1 MHFVF
6 GQYSFHCSFLAAT
19 RCPSTTLTHKTTG
32 TYITIN
38 SSSLARTIRPSSE
51 EVKALEASLT
61 DFTFTGT
68 DSYSNEITFTQ
79 TPISSIEQLKSQR
92 FAIAPGTWSFTLS
105 AKLGESSTTF
115 TSTLENIKIEAN
127 RTTPLSFVL
136 ASANGGGMSITV
148 AFTDKNITKVEAS
161 LSKLEGSF
169 TERKA
174 TFNQSDFTE
183 KNDADGTSI
192 YSVTYSCD
200 GSKPEEELSGGT
212 YHIVFDF
219 YAEGTGSP
227 INSIPYDVR
236 VVGGIT
242 TSSEQKV
249 SLNETYT
256 ITYDCDDGTPA
267 GGAVLPQKYS
277 RKSDEIPLPQMEK
290 SGYVFAGWFADSAY
304 TKEIKAIEEGST
316 GNKELHAAFINSITV
331 KAGGSIHANI
341 ITEPVDSIN
350 TALSK
355 IESYS
360 ASDVDWTIYIDGK
373 VYGSNYIGQTFEPC
387 HAKSLTIMGK
397 HSNSGNDYADIL
409 DGDSVY
415 DPAGNEHAT
424 IKGSVLDITTQ
435 VPVIVRNIK
444 ITNGIPSNGYGGG
457 INMGTGQENVTL
469 EAGTWVADNH
479 TYFSG
484 GGIMNNGILT
494 MKEGSRITNNSAKQ
508 LGGGVWNGSR
518 ATFIMEGGE
527 ISGNVCGH
535 GAAVCHF
542 GADFRFSGSASI
554 PAGNDPDNPQD
565 FYLMSDSSN
574 GAYPITVAGELTGE
588 TPVATLTFGGN
599 YSRYEENVL
608 LKTSEGVTLTSDIIS
623 KFEIVQPDGGTGT
636 WYISNTGT
644 LEYTDEI
651 TTGTTLYN
659 YDSSDY
665 KYKFYDEKAPG
676 TQLLELSSNNFAYD
690 RDGDLFAFSR
700 VDTSAS
706 IVTSKSGY
714 SGTEYSVNCVE
725 MNGGHGLMI
734 DRKNNVLYTY
744 FINYDNTTTGKI
756 FRYDDFISS
765 PSDSPTSSSYTFD
778 FSSVSGGLEVELMQ
792 VYDGVL
798 YIYGDKRV
806 AKTEIPDAGET
817 ALTAPTDSVY
827 IVLDSDAFSPYFEYK
842 VSDMLYQ
849 DGNIYL
855 LYNEK
860 NFNHDSEKSDLICR
874 GAVIRVNVDDGTVSS
889 CGWAHEDTD
898 FAFLDLGAESTA
910 KYSLITLASKT
921 LYDNTDSYVHWYG
934 RPVYTDTTQ
943 TFFKTLDKTFFN
955 ETYLENYNNTLEN
968 GGGIKTKMV
977 APSVTAPTHS
987 VADPKFY
994 SPQKFIAIKPKK
1006 LVIADSGIAF
1016 YTDDGMWAYKNVNR
1030 IVTVDLER
1038 FVIESVKDAGVRFN
1052 AIENETVALYGSGYN
1067 TQYMET
1073 MDECYYYDTSTTP
1086 NEYKTGTPSRVYL
1099 GIPNITDTE

>member
-1 MHFVF
+1 MKNF
-6 GQYSFHCSFLAAT
+6 
-19 RCPSTTLTHKTTG
+19 TLCFWAVLLSLLVSCGNEMSIDNSDAQDKQAGTG

-105 AKLGESSTTF
+105 AKLGASSTTF

-148 AFTDKNITKVEAS
+148 AFTDNNITKVEAS

-169 TERKA
+169 TERTA

-183 KNDADGTSI
+183 KNDLDGTSI

-219 YAEGTGSP
+219 YAEGTEVP

-256 ITYDCDDGTPA
+256 ITYNCDDGTPA

-277 RKSDEIPLPQMEK
+277 RKSYEIPLPQMEK
-290 SGYVFAGWFADSAY
+290 PGYVFAGWFADSAY
-304 TKEIKAIEEGST
+304 TKKIESIEQGST

-331 KAGGSIHANI
+331 KAGGSANANFI
-341 ITEPVDSIN
+341 ANEPVDSIDR
-350 TALSK
+350 ALD
-355 IESYS
+355 IIRGYM
-360 ASDVDWTIYIDGK
+360 ASDVDWTIKIDGT
-373 VYGSNYIGQTFEPC
+373 VYGTYILNLESSS
-387 HAKSLTIMGK
+387 AKSLTFAGK
-397 HSNSGNDYADIL
+397 NENTGDDYTDIL
-409 DGDSVY
+409 DGGSIYAETKD
-415 DPAGNEHAT
+415 EAT
-424 IKGSVLDITTQ
+424 IKGSIFTVYSYC
-435 VPVIVRNIK
+435 VPVTIK
-444 ITNGIPSNGYGGG
+444 NLKLTHGNSDRGYGGAFDS
-457 INMGTGQENVTL
+457 TGDITL
-469 EAGTWVADNH
+469 ENGAWLTDNH
-479 TYFSG
+479 TYYSG
-484 GGIMNNGILT
+484 GAVMNNGTFT
-494 MKEGSRITNNSAKQ
+494 MKEGSRITDNSSKDW
-508 LGGGVWNGSR
+508 GGAVWNSSNG
-518 ATFIMEGGE
+518 TFIMEGGE
-527 ISGNVCGH
+527 ISGNTSGQ
-535 GAAVCHF
+535 GAAICHS
-542 GADFRFSGSASI
+542 GTELRIGGSANI
-554 PAGNDPDNPQD
+554 PAGSDPTKPQD
-565 FYLMSDSSN
+565 VYLMSESPFT
-574 GAYPITVAGELTGE
+574 AYSITVGDSLSAL
-588 TPVATLTFGGN
+588 PSVIKINADSQYKDQPIL
-599 YSRYEENVL
+599 VPA
-608 LKTSEGVTLTSDIIS
+608 EGVTLTSDIIS
-623 KFEIVQPDGGTGT
+623 KFEIVQPDDGTGT
-636 WYISNTGT
+636 WNISNTGT
-644 LEYTDEI
+644 LEHTDEI

-659 YDSSDY
+659 YDGSS
-665 KYKFYDEKAPG
+665 YKFYDEKAPG

-690 RDGDLFAFSR
+690 KDGDLFAFSR

-706 IVTSKSGY
+706 IVTSKPGCTD
-714 SGTEYSVNCVE
+714 TEYAVDCVE

-744 FINYDNTTTGKI
+744 FLE
-756 FRYDDFISS
+756 YDDSHNKGSIYKYESFIST
-765 PSDSPTSSSYTFD
+765 PSNSPTSSTYEFD
-778 FSSVSGGLEVELMQ
+778 LSSVPNLKVELMQ
-792 VYDGVL
+792 VYDGEL
-798 YIYGDKRV
+798 YIYGNKILAKATIEASAITGLTKV
-806 AKTEIPDAGET
+806 ADISLSDGFPG
-817 ALTAPTDSVY
+817 APYDYWT
-827 IVLDSDAFSPYFEYK
+827 

-849 DGNIYL
+849 DGCIYL

-860 NFNHDSEKSDLICR
+860 KINPSDSEMPFLVNR
-874 GAVIRVNVDDGTVSS
+874 GAVIRVRVNDGTVGTVDS
-889 CGWAHEDTD
+889 CGWANEDSD
-898 FAFLDLGAESTA
+898 LVFLDFGAESTA
-910 KYSLITLASKT
+910 KYSLITQHW
-921 LYDNTDSYVHWYG
+921 DESYNSYAK
-934 RPVYTDTTQ
+934 PVYTDETRTA
-943 TFFKTLDKTFFN
+943 FKTLDKASFN
-955 ETYLENYNNTLEN
+955 SDLLDNYNSMTIYDSSNNPTGEI
-968 GGGIKTKMV
+968 GIKTQMV
-977 APSVTAPTHS
+977 APSVADPTPS

-1052 AIENETVALYGSGYN
+1052 AIQNETLALSGSGYYTN
-1067 TQYMET
+1067 YLGEVTG
-1073 MDECYYYDTSTTP
+1073 CYYNGTSY
-1086 NEYKTGTPSRVYL
+1086 EQGTKNSRACWL
-1099 GIPNITDTE
+1099 GIPNTTDTE